1 MRAVHPGPSLSPRIR
16 ESIQVPIRAAPGNM
30 AAWRRGLEE
39 NMEKVGRGEE
49 KGGKEKWE
57 KRVG

>member
-1 MRAVHPGPSLSPRIR
+1 MRAVHPGPSLSRRIR

-39 NMEKVGRGEE
+39 NMEKGGRGEE
-49 KGGKEKWE
+49 KGGRRSGKKE
-57 KRVG
+57 